1 MSVANKLDDLEKFA
15 NDQLEKVIMPFW
27 RKYTI
32 DNVNQGFYGQ
42 VNLDLTPDFNAEKGL
57 ILNARLLWTFS
68 SVYGK
73 FHDPRDIELANRAY
87 AYLKDFFYDNE
98 YSGYY
103 WSLNPDGSPADTKKQ
118 IYAEAFAIYGF
129 SEYYKVNS
137 DAHVLQDAVDLF
149 NLIEKYSFDPLENGY
164 IEACDRSWNELAD
177 LRLSAKDMNEK
188 KSMNTHL
195 HILEAYTNLYRIWP
209 DEVLAQK
216 LENLIFVF
224 KNHIVNKQDHH
235 LNLFFDE
242 HWNSRSNLISYG
254 HDIEASWL
262 MYEAALLLGK
272 KVVIEDIKVTCLK
285 VADAALK
292 GFRSPGAFI
301 YEDDR
306 DGKHEDHLV
315 EWWPQAEG
323 IVGCMNA
330 YALRGDEPLVE
341 KALLLA
347 KFIDN
352 YIVDH
357 ENGEWFFRVDL
368 EGKPVR
374 SYEKAGFWKCPY
386 HNARACLEILQRVEE
401 LNS

>member
-1 MSVANKLDDLEKFA
+1 MDVNKLELLQKFA
-15 NDQLEKVIMPFW
+15 LDQLEKVIMPFW
-27 RKYTI
+27 RAYTP
-32 DNVNQGFYGQ
+32 DNINNGFYGQ
-42 VNLDLTPDFNAEKGL
+42 VNLDLTPDFNAQKGL

-68 SVYGK
+68 SVYRK
-73 FHDPRDIELANRAY
+73 FHNRQDIELAIRAY
-87 AYLKDFFYDNE
+87 TYLKEYFYDSE

-103 WSLNPDGSPADTKKQ
+103 WSLNPDGTPAETKKQ
-118 IYAEAFAIYGF
+118 IYAEAFVIYGF
-129 SEYYKVNS
+129 SEYYRINPDVNI
-137 DAHVLQDAVDLF
+137 LQDAIDLF
-149 NLIEKYSFDPLENGY
+149 QLIEEHSFDTLDNGY
-164 IEACDRSWNELAD
+164 IEACDRTWNELAD

-195 HILEAYTNLYRIWP
+195 HILEAYANLYRVWP
-209 DEVLAQK
+209 DKILAEK

-224 KNHIVNKQDHH
+224 KDHIVSKQDHH

-262 MYEAALLLGK
+262 MYEAALVLGK
-272 KVVIEDIKVTCLK
+272 KNVTDEIRGTCLK

-292 GFRSPGAFI
+292 GFRFPGALI

-306 DGKHEDHLV
+306 DGKHKDHLV

-323 IVGCMNA
+323 IVGCLNA
-330 YALRGDEPLVE
+330 YALNGDEALVE
-341 KALLLA
+341 KAA
-347 KFIDN
+347 MFTKFIEN
-352 YIVDH
+352 YVVDH

-368 EGKPVR
+368 EGNPVR

-401 LNS
+401 LTG